1 MQNTFF
7 PSIQPRQIIYLMYI
21 ILIKFRACDNMI
33 SSIVLYPKLML
44 SRHLRS
50 GHLICLFCPTQ
61 CGNLLLL
68 TFSFPGI
75 FFFHFLGVRSIDFW
89 FIIFCRECLNPT
101 SKASLFIQVIQLIYV
116 C

>member
-1 MQNTFF
+1 
-7 PSIQPRQIIYLMYI
+7 MYI

-50 GHLICLFCPTQ
+50 GHLIGLFCPTQ

-75 FFFHFLGVRSIDFW
+75 FFF
-89 FIIFCRECLNPT
+89 IFQGYV
-101 SKASLFIQVIQLIYV
+101 ALIFGLLYFAGNV
-116 C
+116 